1 MKHAPFG
8 EGRASNGRFV
18 PGYKGGPGN
27 PHAAQVSKLRSAM
40 LRAVSEEDIQGIVQ
54 KLVELARDGNV
65 RAAQEVLSRCLGR
78 PEAIDLIERLEALED
93 LVGGQKA

>member
-1 MKHAPFG
+1 
-8 EGRASNGRFV
+8 
-18 PGYKGGPGN
+18 
-27 PHAAQVSKLRSAM
+27 M